1 MRVPDNVAIGHM
13 KQSRG
18 FTLIELMITVL
29 IIGILA
35 AIAWPSYQ
43 GFVEQGRRTDGQNA
57 LLDTAQALERCYT
70 TYGAYDD
77 GDCGV
82 SFPRDSSEG
91 HYQVT
96 ATTLT
101 DTTFTLEASPQGVQ
115 ASDDCGDLTLQHT
128 GAKGSDGADCW

>member
-1 MRVPDNVAIGHM
+1 MNDTCTVSSGRRLAAN
-13 KQSRG
+13 G
-18 FTLIELMITVL
+18 FTLIELMITVV

-43 GFVEQGRRTDGQNA
+43 GFVEQGRRSDGQGA
-57 LLDTAQALERCYT
+57 LMDTAQALERCYT

-77 GDCGV
+77 NDCGV
-82 SFPRDSSEG
+82 TFPQDSSEG
-91 HYQVT
+91 HYEIT

-115 ASDDCGDLTLQHT
+115 ASDDCGDLTLEHT
-128 GAKGSDGADCW
+128 GAKGSDGTDCW